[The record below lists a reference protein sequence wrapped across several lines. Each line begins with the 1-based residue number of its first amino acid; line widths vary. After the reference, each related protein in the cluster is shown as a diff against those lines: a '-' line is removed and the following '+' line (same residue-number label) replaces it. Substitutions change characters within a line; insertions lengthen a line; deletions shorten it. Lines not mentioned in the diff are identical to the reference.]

1 MRFGSDK
8 SAELPV
14 KESRRENP
22 RYNEKSGEMCY
33 FFFPAQPRTLPLAIP
48 AVIFT
53 ASSCAPCENY
63 RQMIT
68 V

>member
-8 SAELPV
+8 GAELPV

-33 FFFPAQPRTLPLAIP
+33 FSFQPNQGL
-48 AVIFT
+48 
-53 ASSCAPCENY
+53 Y
-63 RQMIT
+63 H
-68 V
+68 